1 MLMTPA
7 AARDSH
13 PVLWHGPMGWD
24 DRLRMHSGRAEDI
37 RKEQLALP
45 PRVTL

>member
-1 MLMTPA
+1 MTPA

-13 PVLWHGPMGWD
+13 PVLWHGPMEWD

>member
-1 MLMTPA
+1 MTPA

-13 PVLWHGPMGWD
+13 PVPWHGPMGRD
-24 DRLRMHSGRAEDI
+24 DRLRMDSGRTEDI
-37 RKEQLALP
+37 RKKQLALP